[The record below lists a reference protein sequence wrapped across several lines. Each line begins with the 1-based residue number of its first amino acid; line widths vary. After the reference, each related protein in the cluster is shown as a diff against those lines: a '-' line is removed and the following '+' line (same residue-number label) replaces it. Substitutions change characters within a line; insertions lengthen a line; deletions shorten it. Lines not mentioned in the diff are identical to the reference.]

1 MTSETRVV
9 VIRHG
14 ESHAQ
19 TAGILS
25 GHDTCT
31 GLSGLGRRQVAALRD
46 RLVAT
51 GELGP
56 VDAVYTSILPR
67 ARETAAILRPALG
80 DRDALA
86 ECDFCEIHAGEAEGM
101 EYEEMR
107 AKYLAG
113 AQGRDTYH
121 RPIPEGESWADLYH
135 RVGSRLF
142 RAAAEHAGE
151 TVVVAGHGG
160 TVGASF
166 VAFGHMPMRQ
176 ATDIVHTA
184 ANASITEWIGTADR
198 WRLVRFNDAAHLHR
212 V

>member
-1 MTSETRVV
+1 

-14 ESHAQ
+14 ESQAQ
-19 TAGILS
+19 LAGILS

-51 GELGP
+51 GELGA

-67 ARETAAILRPALG
+67 ARETASILRPALG
-80 DRDALA
+80 DREAVA
-86 ECDFCEIHAGEAEGM
+86 ECDFCEIHAGAAEGM

-107 AKYLAG
+107 ATYLDG
-113 AQGRDTYH
+113 DERRDPYH
-121 RPIPEGESWADLYH
+121 RPIPDGESWADLYH
-135 RVGSRLF
+135 RVGGRLF
-142 RAAAEHAGE
+142 RVAADHPGA
-151 TVVVAGHGG
+151 TVVVVGHGG

-166 VAFGHMPMRQ
+166 VAFGRTPMHQ
-176 ATDIVHTA
+176 ATDIVHTV
-184 ANASITEWIGTADR
+184 ANASITEWVAVDGH
-198 WRLVRFNDAAHLHR
+198 WRLERFNDAAHLPR